1 VTTILGISA
10 FYHDSAACLVR
21 DGEIIAAAQEE
32 RFTRVKHDH
41 NFPLL
46 AARYCLKEA
55 GLTAEQLDFVGFYD
69 KPLLKFDRLLETYL
83 DYAPSGFRSFLKSMP
98 LWMKE
103 KLWMPDL
110 IRTEMAKA
118 NGIDDERAAK
128 KAGKK
133 FEWKLLFGDHHESH
147 AASAFYPS
155 PFEEAAILTIDGVGE
170 WATSSIGIG
179 KGNEI
184 TLLKELRF
192 PDSLGLLYSAFT
204 YYAGFK
210 VNSGEYKIMGLAPY
224 GEPKYAAL
232 IKDKLA
238 EVRDDGSIRMNHE
251 YFSYSQGLRMTNRA
265 FDRIFEGPP
274 RRSESKITQREMDL
288 ARSIQV
294 ITEEAML
301 KMAAH
306 AHKETEIKKLCMAG
320 GVALNCVANG
330 RLLREGPFDDI
341 WIQPAAGDAGGAL
354 GIALAIWHR
363 YLGKPRT
370 SPEKAGTWVNGT
382 GGAGG
387 PRRGSLAG
395 VLVPPVNYAPDARAI
410 TVQGYADGMK
420 GSYLGPQNSVSEIE
434 AFLQT
439 SNAPYKK
446 YSREQLPEV
455 VAQFLSEGKIIGLH
469 QGRME
474 FGPRA
479 LGARSIIGDPRSSE
493 MQSVM
498 NLKIKY
504 RESFRPFA
512 PSVLR
517 EHVADWF
524 ELDYDSPYMMLV
536 ADVAAERRRQMSDEE
551 KGLFGISK
559 LNIKRSEIPA
569 VTHVDYS
576 ARIQTVRRDTN
587 PLYWEI
593 IEAFRQKTG
602 CPVIVNTSFNVRG
615 EPIVCTPEDS
625 YRCFMRTEMDYLVL
639 ETCVL
644 DKKDQPEI
652 AEKTDWR
659 NEFKLD

>member
-1 VTTILGISA
+1 MSNILGISA
-10 FYHDSAACLVR
+10 FYHDSAACLVV

-32 RFTRVKHDH
+32 RFTRLKHDH
-41 NFPLL
+41 NFPVH
-46 AARYCLKEA
+46 AVRYCLQEA
-55 GLTAEQLDFVGFYD
+55 GITADELDIVGFYD

-83 DYAPSGFRSFLKSMP
+83 DYAPAGFRSFLKAMP

-118 NGIDDERAAK
+118 GGAPDHRAQK

-133 FEWKLLFGDHHESH
+133 FQWQLLFGDHHESH

-179 KGNEI
+179 RGNEI

-204 YYAGFK
+204 YYTGFK
-210 VNSGEYKIMGLAPY
+210 VNSGEYKVMGLAPY
-224 GEPKYAAL
+224 GEPKYVQL
-232 IKDKLA
+232 IKDNIA
-238 EVRDDGSIRMNHE
+238 EVREDGSIRMNHD
-251 YFSYSQGLRMTNRA
+251 YFSYSQGLRMTNTA
-265 FDRIFEGPP
+265 FDRVFDGRP
-274 RRSESKITQREMDL
+274 RRPESKITQREMDL

-294 ITEEAML
+294 ITEEVML
-301 KMAAH
+301 KMTAH
-306 AHKETEIKKLCMAG
+306 VYKETGMKKLCMAG

-330 RLLREGPFDDI
+330 RVLREGPFEDI
-341 WIQPAAGDAGGAL
+341 WIQPAAGDAGGAI
-354 GIALAIWHR
+354 GIAQAIWHR
-363 YLGKPRT
+363 YLGGDRV
-370 SPEKAGTWVNGT
+370 SPEKAGTWRGT
-382 GGAGG
+382 G
-387 PRRGSLAG
+387 
-395 VLVPPVNYAPDARAI
+395 VPPVIHAQDARA
-410 TVQGYADGMK
+410 TSLPPYADGMK
-420 GSYLGPQNSVSEIE
+420 GSFLGPRDTVEEIE
-434 AFLQT
+434 SFLK
-439 SNAPYKK
+439 SKNLPYKN
-446 YSREQLPEV
+446 YLREELPEV
-455 VAQFLSEGKIIGLH
+455 VAEILAAGKIIGLH

-479 LGARSIIGDPRSSE
+479 LGGRSIIGDPRSPE

-517 EHVADWF
+517 EHVSEWF
-524 ELDYDSPYMMLV
+524 DLDTDSPYMLLV
-536 ADVAAERRRQMSDEE
+536 AEVLGKHRRQMSDDEE
-551 KGLFGISK
+551 KLWGIEK
-559 LNIKRSEIPA
+559 LNVARSEIPA

-576 ARIQTVRRDTN
+576 ARIQTVRREAN

-593 IEAFRQKTG
+593 IEAFRRRTG
-602 CPVIVNTSFNVRG
+602 CPMVVNTSFNVRG
-615 EPIVCTPEDS
+615 EPIVCTPQDS

-644 DKKDQPEI
+644 EKKEQPQFVDKIDW
-652 AEKTDWR
+652 KTQ
-659 NEFKLD
+659 FKLD